1 MVDNGTFLQKDPLR
15 FSSNKTQN
23 MVECYK
29 KQFGIYLWSFDNI
42 FWGECF
48 DAFCQIYGVLDSI
61 LFRFFIFFLLDN
73 DLGV

>member
-1 MVDNGTFLQKDPLR
+1 MECFGTFSQKDSLR

-29 KQFGIYLWSFDNI
+29 KQFGFYLWSFDNI

-48 DAFCQIYGVLDSI
+48 DAFCRIYGVLDFLFIWNIFGIKI
-61 LFRFFIFFLLDN
+61 LEYK
-73 DLGV
+73 